1 MKKYFLAF
9 IVFLFIPICAQNTE
23 ILKIKEKILT
33 QFSKIDDYQVDV
45 NIKINMTGFRM
56 PKKKIQV
63 FFKKPDKLNIK
74 TNGFAIIPK
83 VGINSN
89 PNDLFRMFNFINNVE
104 RTIKNNKQYYL
115 IVGSLN
121 PDSLDIPL
129 NNFQSESTN
138 LKMSLL
144 IDAKEWIIT
153 KVEVFLDS
161 EKLFSIKTDYIN
173 IKNIMVPKQ
182 TEFLIGIK
190 EISKIINNFNNEI
203 LFNSDNNLA
212 KVSGLSLDEDEF
224 KGKIIL
230 NFSNYVINQGIDEK
244 VFIKN

>member
-1 MKKYFLAF
+1 M
-9 IVFLFIPICAQNTE
+9 I
-23 ILKIKEKILT
+23 
-33 QFSKIDDYQVDV
+33 
-45 NIKINMTGFRM
+45 
-56 PKKKIQV
+56 
-63 FFKKPDKLNIK
+63 FK
-74 TNGFAIIPK
+74 
-83 VGINSN
+83 
-89 PNDLFRMFNFINNVE
+89 MFNFINNVE

-224 KGKIIL
+224 KGKIIM

>member
-56 PKKKIQV
+56 PKKRIKM

-83 VGINSN
+83 TGINSN
-89 PNDLFRMFNFINNVE
+89 TNDLFKMFNFINNVE

-224 KGKIIL
+224 KGKIIM